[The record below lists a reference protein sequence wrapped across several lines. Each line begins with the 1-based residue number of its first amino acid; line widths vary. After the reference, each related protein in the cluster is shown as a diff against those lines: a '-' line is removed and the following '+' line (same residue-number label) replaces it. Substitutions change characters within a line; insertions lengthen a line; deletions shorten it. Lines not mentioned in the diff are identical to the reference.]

1 MSALILKIAERF
13 SLSRKLTGA
22 RPTRGAEVEIS
33 PAAPSCE
40 QIFTGVQ
47 IWYVPHD
54 PENASAKHYGT
65 LTQDDVR
72 EFATIRN
79 LEKRHRSLATRSV
92 LRRALS
98 ASVGGKIAPEEW
110 RFDRSE
116 TGKPRLLNA
125 AGTLNFSCSHTRWA
139 SIVAVSTIGPIGIDI
154 ESGAFPSNET
164 WLADVFTPSEC
175 SVLKTMPEEERE
187 AAVSRL
193 WSLKEAY
200 LKMLGTG
207 IAEALA
213 VVFDPRDDRLCSGH
227 LYREPETANF
237 RTWIAKSQGH
247 RLSVAIAM
255 SGSKEEGASRHQS
268 IEEARV
274 SIRTKL
280 AFAGNR
286 AGARASAP
294 APLFRITGRAAA

>member
-1 MSALILKIAERF
+1 MTG
-13 SLSRKLTGA
+13 SRTTH
-22 RPTRGAEVEIS
+22 RAEVEIS
-33 PAAPSCE
+33 PAGPSSE
-40 QIFTGVQ
+40 QILTGVQ

-54 PENASAKHYGT
+54 PDNEPAEHYGT
-65 LTQDDVR
+65 LTQDDVL
-72 EFATIRN
+72 EFASISN

-92 LRRALS
+92 LRQALS
-98 ASVGGKIAPEEW
+98 ASVCGRIAPKEW

-116 TGKPRLLNA
+116 SGKPRLSPD

-139 SIVAVSTIGPIGIDI
+139 SVVAVSTVGPIGIDI
-154 ESGAFPSNET
+154 ESAVIPSTET
-164 WLADVFTPSEC
+164 WLADVFTSSER
-175 SVLKTMPEEERE
+175 SALESMSRKERE

-213 VVFDPRDDRLCSGH
+213 VAFDPRTDRLCSGH
-227 LYREPETANF
+227 HSRLPEPVTF

-247 RLSVAIAM
+247 RLSVAVAM

-286 AGARASAP
+286 ESARASAP
-294 APLFRITGRAAA
+294 APLFRTSGAAAA